1 MEKRLNTLGKQN
13 KNEFLKELI
22 LILDVE
28 RRQVQKL
35 EKKPRKILCLNC
47 VLIFLN
53 SYSIF

>member
-28 RRQVQKL
+28 RSAKVREKNL
-35 EKKPRKILCLNC
+35 EKFCA
-47 VLIFLN
+47 
-53 SYSIF
+53 